1 MSFEDKIV
9 PLPPVDQF
17 VKLPSGLTLHYYD
30 RGAGVPVVFLHGA
43 GPGAGAW
50 ANFSQNFPAFERAGV
65 RCIGVDMPGFGHSD
79 KPEDLL
85 YNDDTFDRTLLEFFD
100 AIDLSSAIL
109 LGNSLGGA
117 ISLRFALD
125 HPSRVRGLI
134 LMAPGGVEERETYFQ
149 MTGVQTMVQTFQA
162 GPMDLAAM
170 RKVMSLQMF
179 NPDRIPT
186 GLLEQRVEVAKLQP
200 STLFSTMRV
209 ANMTPR
215 LSEIQCPILG
225 FWGVNDQFNPHTGS
239 LKITQACAHTRFVLL
254 SQCGHWVMLEHQDTF
269 ERECLSFVKEVA
281 ER

>member
-1 MSFEDKIV
+1 VSM
-9 PLPPVDQF
+9 PPVDQF
-17 VKLPSGLTLHYYD
+17 VSLASGLRVHYYD
-30 RGAGVPVVFLHGA
+30 RGSGMPVVFLHGA

-50 ANFSQNFPAFERAGV
+50 ANFSQNFAAFEQAGV
-65 RCIGVDMPGFGHSD
+65 RCIGLDMPGFGHSD
-79 KPEDLL
+79 KPESLQ

-100 AIDLSSAIL
+100 AIGLDRAIL

-125 HPSRVRGLI
+125 HPERVLGLI

-149 MTGVQTMVQTFQA
+149 MTGVQTMVQTFQS

-179 NPDRIPT
+179 NPERIPA

-209 ANMTPR
+209 ANMTER
-215 LSEIQCPILG
+215 LREIQCPVLG
-225 FWGVNDQFNPHTGS
+225 FWGVNDQFNPHTGA
-239 LKITQACAHTRFVLL
+239 LKITEACPRSRFVLL
-254 SQCGHWVMLEHQDTF
+254 SQCGHWVMLEHQGVF
-269 ERECLSFVKEVA
+269 ERECLQFVSEVKA
-281 ER
+281 Q